1 MTKNWIVVNVV
12 LLIISCLLGWRVE
25 MSVDRFN
32 AENDLGKISPVGDVK
47 QRLTL
52 EAGIPPSQ
60 PPRAYNAAEFAA
72 VPSKNVFSETRA
84 REETEQQVAQVP
96 EIPPLAQKPIYVG
109 VTIFE
114 NQRMASIIDPTNAGG
129 GRKTQTRRI
138 GDVYQGYTITDITES
153 QMILE
158 NGNRREIIPLHDG
171 AKRSA
176 QAGKTPIL
184 ATRIVAIGGAAGGG
198 APTPP
203 LASSLPPGAVSRTGG
218 PASAIVGGAGQRTMA
233 NPPTAI
239 RSVPPQVQ
247 QQGAPGNSN
256 EGTDAQGRRVIRT
269 PFGDIVRDK

>member
-12 LLIISCLLGWRVE
+12 LLIISCLLGWQVK

-32 AENDLGKISPVGDVK
+32 AANDLGKISPLGGAK
-47 QRLTL
+47 QKLTL
-52 EAGIPPSQ
+52 EAGIPPLQ

-96 EIPPLAQKPIYVG
+96 ESPPLAQKPIYVG

-129 GRKTQTRRI
+129 RRKTQTRRI
-138 GDVYQGYTITDITES
+138 GDVYQGYTITDINES

-158 NGNRREIIPLHDG
+158 NGNRREILPLHDG

-176 QAGKTPIL
+176 QGGKTPIL

-203 LASSLPPGAVSRTGG
+203 GAVSRPGG
-218 PASAIVGGAGQRTMA
+218 PASTVIGGAGQRTTA
-233 NPPTAI
+233 NPPAGI
-239 RSVPPQVQ
+239 RPVSPQVQ
-247 QQGAPGNSN
+247 QQGAAGNPN
-256 EGTDAQGRRVIRT
+256 EGVDAQGRRVIRT

>member
-12 LLIISCLLGWRVE
+12 LLIISCLLGWQVK

-32 AENDLGKISPVGDVK
+32 AENNLGKISPAGK

-52 EAGIPPSQ
+52 EAGISPSQ
-60 PPRAYNAAEFAA
+60 PPRAYNAAEFAPI
-72 VPSKNVFSETRA
+72 PSKNVFSETRA
-84 REETEQQVAQVP
+84 REETEQQQVAQVP
-96 EIPPLAQKPIYVG
+96 ESPPLAQKPIYVG

-129 GRKTQTRRI
+129 RRKTQTRRI

-158 NGNRREIIPLHDG
+158 NGNRREILPLHDG

-176 QAGKTPIL
+176 QGGKTPIL
-184 ATRIVAIGGAAGGG
+184 ATRIVAIGGAAAGGAAAGG

-203 LASSLPPGAVSRTGG
+203 GAVSRPGG
-218 PASAIVGGAGQRTMA
+218 PASAVIGGAAQRTTA
-233 NPPTAI
+233 NPPAGI
-239 RSVPPQVQ
+239 RPVPPQVQ
-247 QQGAPGNSN
+247 QQGAAGNPN
-256 EGTDAQGRRVIRT
+256 ERVDAQGRRVIRT